1 MIPHLMLIDD
11 NEDDQMFYRR
21 IINRSGLVETFCPF
35 FMAEDAL
42 TFLRQ
47 EGPPPIDAILLDINM
62 PGMDGFQFL
71 DAATQE
77 FGDNFAKIAVIMLT
91 TSILEKDK
99 RRASQY
105 AIIKDYIN
113 KPLEQEHLEKIDRM
127 LSGECTG
134 L

>member
-21 IINRSGLVETFCPF
+21 MINKSGLVDAFHPF

-42 TFLRQ
+42 SFLR
-47 EGPPPIDAILLDINM
+47 EENHPPIDAILLDINM

-71 DAATQE
+71 DAAKQE
-77 FGDNFAKIAVIMLT
+77 FGDDFAKIAVIMLT
-91 TSILEKDK
+91 TSILEEDK

-105 AIIKDYIN
+105 AIVKGYIN

-127 LSGECTG
+127 LLGEG
-134 L
+134 VGS